1 MVAQQIRRSST
12 TGVRRA
18 AKAQSR
24 AVTARKA
31 QGSASGFIDWLM
43 GLLPFS

>member
-1 MVAQQIRRSST
+1 MAQQIRRNGT

-24 AVTARKA
+24 SLTARRR
-31 QGSASGFIDWLM
+31 
-43 GLLPFS
+43 